1 MWKNILVVLAAGAII
16 YYGLSFA
23 NKMFY
28 GTVNEIKKGEAIERH
43 FMLLGKG

>member
-1 MWKNILVVLAAGAII
+1 MWKNILVVLAAIAVI

-28 GTVNEIKKGEAIERH
+28 GTVNEIKKGSSAEHH
-43 FMLLGKG
+43 FMLS